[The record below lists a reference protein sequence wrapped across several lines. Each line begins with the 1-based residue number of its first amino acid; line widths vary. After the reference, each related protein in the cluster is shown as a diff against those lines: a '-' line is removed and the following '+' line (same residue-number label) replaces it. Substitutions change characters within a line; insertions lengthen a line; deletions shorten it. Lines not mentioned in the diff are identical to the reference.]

1 LGAYPTQSKTV
12 LVDLGDLGL
21 RGWQSLGGFLTVRVI
36 HVDDFYQVLLITL
49 THGRLRELFLLPC
62 KLLLL
67 LHRYAS
73 PSTITS
79 VSPQGPELRHVV
91 ALLFCYRWFQCT

>member
-21 RGWQSLGGFLTVRVI
+21 RGWQSLGSFLAFRVI
-36 HVDDFYQVLLITL
+36 HVDDLYQVLLITL
-49 THGRLRELFLLPC
+49 THGRLPELFLLPC

-73 PSTITS
+73 PFHHHLSL
-79 VSPQGPELRHVV
+79 PLLPPLK
-91 ALLFCYRWFQCT
+91 ALNCAML